1 MIKTR
6 VLMIAIAVGF
16 ILGLYIIETI
26 LDKYK
31 RNKANDTSNH
41 R

>member
-1 MIKTR
+1 MIVSR
-6 VLMIAIAVGF
+6 VITIGIIVLLF
-16 ILGLYIIETI
+16 ISLYLIETI

-31 RNKANDTSNH
+31 RNKANDTSND

>member
-1 MIKTR
+1 MTVSR

-31 RNKANDTSNH
+31 RNKANDTNNN